1 MILSYRWNQIICILI
16 RQEMSRLLYRMV
28 GKFDSYTLL
37 GNSFVWLNRGR
48 RKRMGVAE
56 ELKINSNDLEALY
69 KQKVENRM
77 TVFYFLLIWG

>member
-1 MILSYRWNQIICILI
+1 
-16 RQEMSRLLYRMV
+16 MSRLLYRMV